1 MAVKGTRGRQGA
13 SLEEGGGPI
22 LSQVVMTTSEAY
34 DLPTRAPGLILCTLS
49 LTGAMKGGTA
59 PYFTGEE
66 TKAQRG

>member
-1 MAVKGTRGRQGA
+1 MKGTRGRQGA

-34 DLPTRAPGLILCTLS
+34 DPPTRAPGLILCTLS